1 MVKRI
6 RIPTHRSHDA
16 GGAIWPGKVPL
27 LDHLVSEAVGTNGL
41 GEKLWRARGH
51 AAPRYREGSKSLQA
65 LAMPRVNVDDN
76 DLGLHNNQP
85 LGSQGG
91 FALYA
96 EFPLG

>member
-1 MVKRI
+1 MQTVTLSDDSLSSSVLSA
-6 RIPTHRSHDA
+6 PA
-16 GGAIWPGKVPL
+16 EEEEEG
-27 LDHLVSEAVGTNGL
+27 SEGNL
-41 GEKLWRARGH
+41 PSFHERWRARGD
-51 AAPRYREGSKSLQA
+51 AAPRYREDSKSLQA

-91 FALYA
+91 FAVYA